1 MNPTSLS
8 FAKAA
13 DTTGKTITATA
24 TGAVTAQS
32 SESWATVTVSEKVV
46 TVKVAANSGKERK
59 AYVTV
64 LADDKAATVE
74 VIQAGD

>member
-1 MNPTSLS
+1 MS
-8 FAKAA
+8 FAKGA

-24 TGAVTAQS
+24 TGVVTALS
-32 SESWATVTVSEKVV
+32 TESWATVDVSEKVV

-74 VIQAGD
+74 VTQAGV